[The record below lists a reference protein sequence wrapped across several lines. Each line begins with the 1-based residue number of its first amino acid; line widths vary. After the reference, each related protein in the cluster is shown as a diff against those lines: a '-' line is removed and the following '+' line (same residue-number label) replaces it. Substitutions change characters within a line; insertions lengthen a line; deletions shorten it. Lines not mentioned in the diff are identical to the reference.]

1 MNREH
6 LASWSLELTD
16 DEFPEALAALGALAA
31 LPPAKLSS
39 AFGADGWQPDLLAAL
54 LDDVVSP
61 DGGVVHWALP
71 PTSPHGT
78 APRLRI
84 TPAGAAR
91 PVAEPAPEADVLVK
105 VWREFLAGLQRRD
118 DAWRIRLRLAVRMK
132 SGAAAGSM
140 ALASLLAR
148 AQVGAAGI
156 YIDEAFA
163 SDGRTDWRWPFTLAT
178 LPDDPLTAP
187 LAALQQQFP
196 PVWPFRFIS
205 ADRDHPRVEV
215 LVIGAAAQNALTRVL
230 ESRLRLRCCLVI
242 VAGLGSDSPRTAEP
256 LLRALVAKLEAEGVA
271 VLEAGT
277 SPQDFAE
284 RLNQFA
290 YELTHNKTLDV
301 ALTEAF
307 RPGLLLLLNRDLLA
321 VSHLDTSVG
330 NMARRLR
337 ELPPDTEVTL
347 SERAFENLGLPR
359 ESMRPAEPRMR
370 SRSAPPQPSGAAAP
384 ADLADAIDSS
394 RAQYRFDSESMEAS
408 AVSELNRSIR
418 DEESVVAQRAVPR
431 FIHQRSLRKQA
442 GEFVEET
449 SGYVVGQP
457 IMLFVHIGPKREG
470 AIASKTA
477 FPEEKLP
484 KNRASHRLQ
493 VMFHEPRQFDQP
505 LLGEMLL
512 PRKGDSSAAKFVF
525 TPKVAGPFEGRI
537 SVVHRG
543 RVLQTVMLRTQVAA
557 QPEDKAHSGAH
568 NGTPGISL
576 DDETQVRHDWSDLGR
591 RRQFDLAIVTN
602 HTGTGASTL
611 TGLAGE
617 KAWATDL
624 EGIKQPLLDINAELS
639 KVAYSTDDYGD
650 GLDQG
655 ENPALLVELARI
667 GADLYSQLYVD
678 QFGRLA
684 TEGFDIGRDSVTHIQ
699 IVSARADA
707 VLPLEFLYDFEPPDP
722 GAKVCPQHREALEKG
737 RCPARCARTDAPR
750 DHVCPMG
757 FWGLKKVIERHI
769 FDPQA
774 AAADRA
780 TGADGA
786 EVVLHAVEAL
796 DGRDRLDLSAGA
808 LVAHSAEVPP
818 DAVTTLIS
826 TLGTRLGRPVAVVK
840 DWEDWLNTVRDKRPA
855 MLVAFPHNEGRKR
868 NIQLEIGG
876 KKLFT
881 LRLPTDY
888 VRPADGP
895 PPLVFLLGC
904 DVAGTAEEFSDHI
917 RNFRQAGAAVVVST
931 IATVFGTHAVRVGEA
946 IVNGLLKIETPGE
959 PKADTR
965 IGEVIRDARRAA
977 LLDSVPMALCVVAFG
992 DADWRI

>member
-31 LPPAKLSS
+31 LAPARLSS
-39 AFGADGWQPDLLAAL
+39 AFGADGWQPGLLAAL
-54 LDDVVSP
+54 LDDAVSP
-61 DGGVVHWALP
+61 DSGIVHWTLP
-71 PTSPHGT
+71 PAAPHG
-78 APRLRI
+78 APPRLRI
-84 TPAGAAR
+84 VPAGAAR
-91 PVAEPAPEADVLVK
+91 PIAEPAPEADVLVE

-118 DAWRIRLRLAVRMK
+118 QGWRLRLRLAVRLK
-132 SGAAAGSM
+132 SGTAAGSM
-140 ALASLLAR
+140 ALASLLAQP
-148 AQVGAAGI
+148 QVRAAGI
-156 YIDEAFA
+156 YIDEVFA
-163 SDGRTDWRWPFTLAT
+163 SDGRTDWCWPFTIAT

-187 LAALQQQFP
+187 LAALQLAFP

-205 ADRDHPRVEV
+205 AGRDHPRVEV

-230 ESRLRLRCCLVI
+230 ESRLRLRCSLVI

-284 RLNQFA
+284 RLKHFA

-307 RPGLLLLLNRDLLA
+307 RPGLLLLLNRDLLS

-330 NMARRLR
+330 NMAQRLR
-337 ELPPDTEVTL
+337 ELPPDTEVRL
-347 SERAFENLGLPR
+347 SERAFRHLGLPPKN
-359 ESMRPAEPRMR
+359 MRPALPRMR
-370 SRSAPPQPSGAAAP
+370 SRSAPPEPSGAAAP
-384 ADLADAIDSS
+384 SDLADAIDTG
-394 RAQYRFDSESMEAS
+394 RAQYRFDSEAMEAS
-408 AVSELNRSIR
+408 AVSELNRSLHE
-418 DEESVVAQRAVPR
+418 EESAAERQTAVPR
-431 FIHQRSLRKQA
+431 FIHQRSLRRQA
-442 GEFVEET
+442 GEFIEET

-457 IMLFVHIGPKREG
+457 IMLFIHIGPKREG
-470 AIASKTA
+470 SIASKTA

-493 VMFHEPRQFDQP
+493 VMFHEPQQFDQP
-505 LLGEMLL
+505 LLDEMLL
-512 PRKGDSSAAKFVF
+512 PRKGASSAAKFVF
-525 TPKVAGPFEGRI
+525 TPKFAGPFEGRI

-543 RVLQTVMLRTQVAA
+543 RVLQTVMLRTQVSA
-557 QPEDKAHSGAH
+557 QPGDKTPDGGA
-568 NGTPGISL
+568 PGISL

-624 EGIKQPLLDINAELS
+624 EGIREPLLDINAELS

-750 DHVCPMG
+750 EHVCPMG

-774 AAADRA
+774 AAAERA
-780 TGADGA
+780 AGADGA
-786 EVVLHAVEAL
+786 EVVVRAVEAL

-808 LVAHSAEVPP
+808 LVAHSAEVSP
-818 DAVTTLIS
+818 DAVSALVGM
-826 TLGTRLGRPVAVVK
+826 LGERLGSPVPVVK
-840 DWEDWLNTVRDKRPA
+840 DWADWLLTVRNKRPA
-855 MLVAFPHNEGRKR
+855 LLVAFPHNEGRKR

-946 IVNGLLKIETPGE
+946 IVNGLLKTGTPGE
-959 PKADTR
+959 PAADTR
-965 IGEVIRDARRAA
+965 IGEVMRDARRAA

>member
-54 LDDVVSP
+54 LHDAVSP
-61 DGGVVHWALP
+61 GSGIMHWSLP
-71 PTSPHGT
+71 PASPRD
-78 APRLRI
+78 APPRLRI

-91 PVAEPAPEADVLVK
+91 PVAQPAPEADVMVK
-105 VWREFLAGLQRRD
+105 VWREFLAGLRRRD

-156 YIDEAFA
+156 YMDEAFA

-284 RLNQFA
+284 RLKHFA

-347 SERAFENLGLPR
+347 SERAFEHLGLPR

-370 SRSAPPQPSGAAAP
+370 SRSAPPEPSGSAAP
-384 ADLADAIDSS
+384 SDLADAIDSS

-431 FIHQRSLRKQA
+431 FIHQRSLRKRA

-470 AIASKTA
+470 GIASKTA

-722 GAKVCPQHREALEKG
+722 GAKVCPQHREALENG

-774 AAADRA
+774 AAAEKA
-780 TGADGA
+780 AGADGA
-786 EVVLHAVEAL
+786 EVVVRAVEAL

-818 DAVTTLIS
+818 DAVTTLVS

-965 IGEVIRDARRAA
+965 IGEVIRDARRDA

>member
-6 LASWSLELTD
+6 LASWSLGLTD

-31 LPPAKLSS
+31 LPPASLSS
-39 AFGADGWQPDLLAAL
+39 AFGADGWQPALLAAL
-54 LDDVVSP
+54 LRDAVSP
-61 DGGVVHWALP
+61 GSGIMHWTLP
-71 PTSPHGT
+71 PASPHGT
-78 APRLRI
+78 PPRLRI
-84 TPAGAAR
+84 APAGAAR
-91 PVAEPAPEADVLVK
+91 PVAESAPEADVLVE
-105 VWREFLAGLQRRD
+105 VWRKFLVGLQRRD
-118 DAWRIRLRLAVRMK
+118 DAWRMRLRLAVRLK

-140 ALASLLAR
+140 ALASLLAQP
-148 AQVGAAGI
+148 QVLAAGV
-156 YIDEAFA
+156 YMDEAFA
-163 SDGRTDWRWPFTLAT
+163 SDGRTDWRWPFTIAT
-178 LPDDPLTAP
+178 LPDDPLTTP

-205 ADRDHPRVEV
+205 AGRDHPRVEV
-215 LVIGAAAQNALTRVL
+215 LVIGAAAQNALTRAL

-284 RLNQFA
+284 RLKHFA
-290 YELTHNKTLDV
+290 CELAHNKTLDV

-307 RPGLLLLLNRDLLA
+307 RPGLLLLLNRDLLS

-347 SERAFENLGLPR
+347 SERAFERLGLPR
-359 ESMRPAEPRMR
+359 ENMR
-370 SRSAPPQPSGAAAP
+370 SAAPGPSGAAAP
-384 ADLADAIDSS
+384 DDLADAIDAS
-394 RAQYRFDSESMEAS
+394 RAQYRFDSETMEAS

-418 DEESVVAQRAVPR
+418 HEESAAAQRALPR
-431 FIHQRSLRKQA
+431 FIHQRSLRRQA

-457 IMLFVHIGPKREG
+457 VMLFIHIGPQREG
-470 AIASKTA
+470 SIASKTA

-525 TPKVAGPFEGRI
+525 TPKIAGAFEGRV

-557 QPEDKAHSGAH
+557 RTEDKARGRA
-568 NGTPGISL
+568 PGISL

-602 HTGTGASTL
+602 HTGSGASTL

-624 EGIKQPLLDINAELS
+624 EGIREPLLDINAELS
-639 KVAYSTDDYGD
+639 KVAYSTDDYCD

-699 IVSARADA
+699 IIGARADA
-707 VLPLEFLYDFEPPDP
+707 VLPLEFMYDFEPPDP
-722 GAKVCPQHREALEKG
+722 GAKVCPQHREALENG
-737 RCPARCARTDAPR
+737 RCPARCSRTDAPR
-750 DHVCPMG
+750 EHVCPMG

-774 AAADRA
+774 AAAEKA
-780 TGADGA
+780 AAAAGA
-786 EVVLHAVEAL
+786 EVVVRAVEAL

-808 LVAHSAEVPP
+808 LVAHSEEVSP
-818 DAVTTLIS
+818 DAVATLVS
-826 TLGTRLGRPVAVVK
+826 TLGARPGRPVTVVK
-840 DWEDWLNTVRDKRPA
+840 DWDDWLATVRSRRPA

-876 KKLFT
+876 KKMFT
-881 LRLPTDY
+881 LRLPADY

-904 DVAGTAEEFSDHI
+904 DVSGTAEEFSDHI

-931 IATVFGTHAVRVGEA
+931 IATVFGAHAVRVGEA
-946 IVNGLLKIETPGE
+946 IVNGLLKNETSGE
-959 PKADTR
+959 PARDTR

>member
-6 LASWSLELTD
+6 LAGWSLELA
-16 DEFPEALAALGALAA
+16 DEAFPEALAALGALTA
-31 LPPAKLSS
+31 LPPAKLAA
-39 AFGADGWQPDLLAAL
+39 AFGPDGWRPDVLAAL
-54 LDDVVSP
+54 LDGAVS
-61 DGGVVHWALP
+61 GSGVLHWTLP
-71 PTSPHGT
+71 T
-78 APRLRI
+78 APPRLRI

-91 PVAEPAPEADVLVK
+91 PLAEPAPEGDVLVE
-105 VWREFLAGLQRRD
+105 VWREFLTGLRRRD
-118 DAWRIRLRLAVRMK
+118 DAWRMRLRIAVRMK

-140 ALASLLAR
+140 ALASLLAHP
-148 AQVGAAGI
+148 QVHAAGI
-156 YIDEAFA
+156 YMDEAFA
-163 SDGRTDWRWPFTLAT
+163 SDGRTDWRWPFTIAT

-205 ADRDHPRVEV
+205 AGRDHPRVEV
-215 LVIGAAAQNALTRVL
+215 LVIGAAAHNALTRVL

-256 LLRALVAKLEAEGVA
+256 LLRALAAKLEAEGVA

-284 RLNQFA
+284 RLKHFA

-307 RPGLLLLLNRDLLA
+307 RPGLLLLLNRDLLS

-330 NMARRLR
+330 NMAQRLR
-337 ELPPDTEVTL
+337 KLPQGAEVTL
-347 SERAFENLGLPR
+347 SERAFAHLGLPR
-359 ESMRPAEPRMR
+359 ENMRPAVPRMR
-370 SRSAPPQPSGAAAP
+370 SRSAPPEPSGAAAP
-384 ADLADAIDSS
+384 SDLADAIDAS
-394 RAQYRFDSESMEAS
+394 RRQYRFDSEAMEAS

-418 DEESVVAQRAVPR
+418 DEESAAAQKAVPR
-431 FIHQRSLRKQA
+431 FIHQRSLRRQ
-442 GEFVEET
+442 GSEFVEET

-457 IMLFVHIGPKREG
+457 IMLFVHIGPKRKG
-470 AIASKTA
+470 AVASKTA

-525 TPKVAGPFEGRI
+525 TPKIEGPFEGRI

-557 QPEDKAHSGAH
+557 QPDERTQG
-568 NGTPGISL
+568 GTPGISL

-624 EGIKQPLLDINAELS
+624 EGIREPLRDINAELS

-722 GAKVCPQHREALEKG
+722 GASVCPQHREALEKG
-737 RCPARCARTDAPR
+737 RCPARCARTEAPR

-774 AAADRA
+774 AAAEKA
-780 TGADGA
+780 AGADGA
-786 EVVLHAVEAL
+786 EVVVRAVEAL

-808 LVAHSAEVPP
+808 LVAHSAEVSP
-818 DAVTTLIS
+818 DAVSALVGL
-826 TLGTRLGRPVAVVK
+826 LGERLGSPVPVVK
-840 DWEDWLNTVRDKRPA
+840 DWADWLLTVRSKRPA
-855 MLVAFPHNEGRKR
+855 LLVAFPHNEGRKR

-931 IATVFGTHAVRVGEA
+931 IATVFGAHAVRVGEA
-946 IVNGLLKIETPGE
+946 IVNGLLKTGTPGE
-959 PKADTR
+959 PAADTR